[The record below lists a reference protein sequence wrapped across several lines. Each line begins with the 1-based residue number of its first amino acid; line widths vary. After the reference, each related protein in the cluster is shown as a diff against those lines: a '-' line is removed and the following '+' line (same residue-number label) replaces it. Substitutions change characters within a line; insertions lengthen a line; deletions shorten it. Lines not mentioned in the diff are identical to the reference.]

1 MPNIDLDGMEW
12 RAQEVLVACQ
22 DPDECVGEDEAA
34 ALARDVLALVARVR
48 ELEVARDVRLVRRL
62 RDEGCDIDLIVRLVL
77 LREDDVRATI
87 RYLDVTDALGF
98 EARWI

>member
-1 MPNIDLDGMEW
+1 MTDG
-12 RAQEVLVACQ
+12 
-22 DPDECVGEDEAA
+22 PIH
-34 ALARDVLALVARVR
+34 ALLPKLP
-48 ELEVARDVRLVRRL
+48 EIRRL
-62 RDEGCDIDLIVRLVL
+62 RDAGCDIGIIARLVL